1 MIVVYTV
8 CINQYLNAFVVY
20 FILLFQNR
28 PIVFWW
34 KCYTTLYRP
43 CLTHS
48 PQKPE
53 EMEEEEEEMEEED
66 GLLLVTGTELLGGG
80 GGERIHDLD
89 IHKMIFC

>member
-8 CINQYLNAFVVY
+8 FINQYLNAFVVY

-53 EMEEEEEEMEEED
+53 EMEED

-80 GGERIHDLD
+80 EGSMNLTFT
-89 IHKMIFC
+89 K

>member
-34 KCYTTLYRP
+34 KCYTTLYRL
-43 CLTHS
+43 CLTLS

-53 EMEEEEEEMEEED
+53 EMEDEEEEEEMEEED
-66 GLLLVTGTELLGGG
+66 GLLLVTGTELLGGEG
-80 GGERIHDLD
+80 FMTLTFT
-89 IHKMIFC
+89 K

>member
-8 CINQYLNAFVVY
+8 CINQNLNAFVVY
-20 FILLFQNR
+20 FIHLFQNR

-34 KCYTTLYRP
+34 KCYTTLYRL

-53 EMEEEEEEMEEED
+53 EMEEEEKEEEED
-66 GLLLVTGTELLGGG
+66 SLLLVTGTELLGGG
-80 GGERIHDLD
+80 KDP
-89 IHKMIFC
+89 

>member
-20 FILLFQNR
+20 FIHLFQNR

-53 EMEEEEEEMEEED
+53 EEEGWGGGGD
-66 GLLLVTGTELLGGG
+66 LLLVTGTELLGGG
-80 GGERIHDLD
+80 EGSMTLTFT
-89 IHKMIFC
+89 K